1 MKIRDAKEYL
11 KNMFV
16 HEYLYSQDDIEEDK
30 IINLYERKNLK
41 LDLVLRKNSMLF
53 IGVKILNSDS
63 KRQINSLLKDLA
75 KHKHRG
81 FLSET
86 EYLRYFVFFTLKEK
100 KVYFYEWNSRNKS
113 YIPLLEIFSSDLY
126 AKNIGNILK
135 FSQLIPLNDAYIF
148 FEKLYYYLY
157 ANSSINRAELLV
169 EELIKLLLCK
179 LLDEEINKDNLK
191 FRLMKDAE
199 NQLSGVYNLYKQL
212 SKEYP
217 DIFED
222 SFKLDEKSLT
232 FVVKALQNYSLLKSN
247 RDVIAEAFQAIV
259 GPTLRGD
266 KGQFFTPRPVIDL
279 AIDSLEEFIDKDSVM
294 IDPACGT
301 GSFIKSFVLKLK
313 SKGVDIDGM
322 KIYGLDIDTLAVKL
336 SKMVLT
342 ILGVKPINIY
352 QVDSLDRPENWIFG
366 DIRGKFSLLLTNPPF
381 GSKIPIKDKNKLF
394 QYTLARKWNKKKN
407 NFEDEI
413 IEKQTP
419 QVLFIERSLEFL
431 KEEGIAVLVLPE
443 SLFASPQYKYVPKYL
458 LDNYR
463 ILAVV
468 SLPEETFLPSTHT
481 KTVMIFVKKK
491 KTEGSYPIFFGIA
504 DYIGHNRQ
512 GKSIDK
518 NDIPFLS
525 QKLREFFKT
534 GTIDEESTKAFLVDS
549 KEIEDYILIPEFY
562 RRKREREIYIY
573 SKSNDCIFF
582 SFGELIENGYIQ
594 KRKGNEVGSE
604 NYGRGSIPFV
614 RTSDLSDW
622 FISFFPTKR
631 VDIDVYLRYKEKQ
644 DVKEGDILFV
654 ADGTYLIGK
663 TAFITKF
670 DEEIV
675 FQSHFYKFRVIQN
688 DLFNKYVFF
697 FVLNSKFVQD
707 QIRDYIV
714 TQATI
719 SSISPNLEKII
730 IPIPKSTFT
739 KQDISRKMKELIVLH
754 EKQKAIMNLMTND
767 AVKM

>member
-1 MKIRDAKEYL
+1 METREAKEYL
-11 KNMFV
+11 KNMFI

-30 IINLYERKNLK
+30 IINLYDRKNLK
-41 LDLVLRKNSMLF
+41 LDLILRKKSVFF
-53 IGVKILNSDS
+53 IGVKILNDES

-75 KHKHRG
+75 KHKR

-86 EYLRYFVFFTLKEK
+86 DYLRYFVFFILRGR
-100 KVYFYEWNSRNKS
+100 KVYFYEWNISNEN
-113 YIPLLEIFSSDLY
+113 YIPLLEIFKSDLY
-126 AKNIGNILK
+126 AKNVGDILE

-157 ANSSINRAELLV
+157 TNSTINRAELLA
-169 EELIKLLLCK
+169 EELIKLLSCK
-179 LLDEEINKDNLK
+179 LLDEESNKDNLK
-191 FRLMKDAE
+191 FRLME
-199 NQLSGVYNLYKQL
+199 NTENPLSGVYNLYKQL
-212 SKEYP
+212 SNEYP

-222 SFKLDEKSLT
+222 GFKLDEKSLI
-232 FVVKALQNYSLLKSN
+232 FVVKALQNYSLLKSD

-279 AIDSLEEFIDKDSVM
+279 AIDSLEEFIDENSVM

-313 SKGVDIDGM
+313 DKGVEIDGT

-342 ILGVKPINIY
+342 ILGVRPINIY
-352 QVDSLDRPENWIFG
+352 QVDSLDQPENWIFG

-381 GSKIPIKDKNKLF
+381 GSKIPIKDRNKLF
-394 QYTLARKWNKKKN
+394 QYTLARKWNKKRN
-407 NFEDEI
+407 RFEDEI

-419 QVLFIERSLEFL
+419 QVLFIERSMEFL
-431 KEEGIAVLVLPE
+431 REEGVAVLVLPE

-458 LDNYR
+458 LDNFQ

-491 KTEGSYPIFFGIA
+491 KIRESYPIFFGVVN
-504 DYIGHNRQ
+504 YVGHNRQ
-512 GKSIDK
+512 GKSINK

-525 QKLREFFKT
+525 QKLKEFFKT
-534 GTIDEESTKAFLVDS
+534 GTINKESDKVFLINS
-549 KEIEDYILIPEFY
+549 EEIEDFILIPEFY

-573 SKSNDCIFF
+573 SKSNDYIFL

-604 NYGRGSIPFV
+604 NYDCGSIPFV

-631 VDIDVYLRYKEKQ
+631 VSIDVYLRYKEKQ

-654 ADGTYLIGK
+654 VDGTYLIGK

-670 DEEIV
+670 DEKIV

-688 DLFNKYVFF
+688 KLFDKYVFF
-697 FVLNSKFVQD
+697 FALNSKFVQN

-739 KQDISRKMKELIVLH
+739 KQDISRKMKELIALN
-754 EKQKAIMNLMTND
+754 EKQKSVLNLITNN
-767 AVKM
+767 AVKL